1 MGIFDIIFPKKCLEC
16 GKEGRYIC
24 NNCLKK
30 VRRGY
35 IYQNR
40 LSTFR
45 YEGVIRKAITALKY
59 KYSTEIAEELSDIC
73 LKEVKKIRNLKG
85 VKYTLVPIPL
95 HWHKKNIRGFNQSE
109 SIGRLLAKGMD
120 WNFRPDILIK
130 TLATKPQVGLVS
142 SQRSENLKGSFQTN
156 REFLKNG
163 ENLNVILFDDVLT
176 TGSTLREASKVLG
189 EIGIKGT
196 FWLTIAS

>member
-24 NNCLKK
+24 NNCLRK

-35 IYQNR
+35 LYQNR
-40 LSTFR
+40 LSIFK
-45 YEGVIRKAITALKY
+45 YEGIIRKAITTLKY
-59 KYSTEIAEELSDIC
+59 KYSTEIAEELANIC
-73 LKEVKKIRNLKG
+73 LKEIKKIKSLRNS
-85 VKYTLVPIPL
+85 KYTLIPIPL

-109 SIGRLLAKGMD
+109 SVGRLLAKGIN

-142 SQRSENLKGSFQTN
+142 SERSKNLKGSFKIN
-156 REFLKNG
+156 SDSLKKG
-163 ENLNVILFDDVLT
+163 EDLNVILFDDVLT
-176 TGSTLREASKVLG
+176 TGSTLKESSKVLG
-189 EIGIKGT
+189 EMGIKSI